1 MRAWQV
7 TDSFGLDNLRLVDRP
22 SLPLG
27 PGEVRIRMAATSL
40 NYRDL
45 LMVRGQYDPRQPL
58 PLIPC
63 SDGAGTVVEA
73 GEGVTDL
80 ALGDRVT
87 PLIATRWLTTE
98 PSRQTIR
105 STLGGP
111 LDGTLCEE
119 MVLPA
124 SALVKVPD
132 HLTLDEAATLPCAAL
147 TAWSSLVTLGSLRAG
162 QTVLVLGTGG
172 VSIFA
177 LQFAKAL
184 GARVIITS
192 SDDAKLERA
201 RALGADV
208 TINYRSEPQWSKPVR
223 AATDGEGV
231 DLVVEVG
238 GAGTFEESIKS
249 TRVGGIVS
257 LIGVLAGAQKDLR
270 LLPIVM
276 NQIRVQGVLVGSR
289 EGFEEMNHAITNHH
303 LRPVVDRIL
312 PFEAAPEAFNLLAG
326 QGHFGKVVVS
336 HAR

>member
-7 TDSFGLDNLRLVDRP
+7 SDAFGLENLRCVERTVP
-22 SLPLG
+22 QPTA
-27 PGEVRIRMAATSL
+27 GEVRLRMEATSL

-63 SDGAGTVVEA
+63 SDGAGTVVEV
-73 GEGVTDL
+73 GEGVSDL
-80 ALGDRVT
+80 RPGDRVT
-87 PLIATRWLTTE
+87 PIFATRWLTNE

-124 SALVKVPD
+124 TAVVPVPD
-132 HLTLDEAATLPCAAL
+132 HLSLAEAATLPCAAL

-162 QTVLVLGTGG
+162 QTVVVLGTGG

-192 SDDAKLERA
+192 SDNAKLERA

-208 TINYRSEPQWSKPVR
+208 LVNYRSEPQWSKAVR
-223 AATDGEGV
+223 AATDGEGA

-238 GAGTFEESIKS
+238 GAGTFEESVKS

-270 LLPIVM
+270 LLPVVM

-289 EGFEEMNHAITNHH
+289 EGFVEMNRTISEHE
-303 LRPVVDRIL
+303 LRPVIDCT
-312 PFEAAPEAFNLLAG
+312 FDFDEAPAAFDHLAS
-326 QGHFGKVVVS
+326 QAHFGKVVVGRS
-336 HAR
+336 R

>member
-1 MRAWQV
+1 MRVWQV
-7 TDSFGLDNLRLVDRP
+7 TDAFGPENLRCVERP
-22 SLPLG
+22 SPQPG
-27 PGEVRIRMAATSL
+27 PGEVRLRMGAASL

-63 SDGAGTVVEA
+63 SDGAGTVEA
-73 GEGVTDL
+73 VGEGVTDL
-80 ALGDRVT
+80 RTGDRVT
-87 PLIATRWLTTE
+87 PLFATRWLTTA
-98 PSRQTIR
+98 PTRQSIR

-124 SALVKVPD
+124 SALVPVPD
-132 HLTLDEAATLPCAAL
+132 HLSLAEASTLPCAAL
-147 TAWSSLVTLGSLRAG
+147 TAWSSLVTLGDLRAG
-162 QTVLVLGTGG
+162 QTVVVLGTGG

-184 GARVIITS
+184 GARVVITS

-208 TINYRSEPQWSKPVR
+208 TVNYRTEPQWSKAVR
-223 AATDGEGV
+223 AATDGEGA
-231 DLVVEVG
+231 DIVVEVG
-238 GAGTFEESIKS
+238 GAGTFEESVKS
-249 TRVGGIVS
+249 TKVGGIVS

-289 EGFEEMNHAITNHH
+289 EGFVEMNRTIVSNK
-303 LRPVVDRIL
+303 LRPVVDRVF
-312 PFEAAPEAFNLLAG
+312 PFDEAPAAFDHLAS
-326 QGHFGKVVVS
+326 QAHFGKVVIS
-336 HAR
+336 GSP

>member
-7 TDSFGLDNLRLVDRP
+7 SDAFGLENLRCVERTVPRP
-22 SLPLG
+22 AA
-27 PGEVRIRMAATSL
+27 GEVRLRMEATSL

-63 SDGAGTVVEA
+63 SDGAGTVVEV
-73 GEGVTDL
+73 GEGVSDL
-80 ALGDRVT
+80 RPGNRVT
-87 PLIATRWLTTE
+87 PIFATRWLTTE

-124 SALVKVPD
+124 TAVVPVPD
-132 HLTLDEAATLPCAAL
+132 HLSLAEAATLPCAAL

-162 QTVLVLGTGG
+162 QTVVVLGTGG

-208 TINYRSEPQWSKPVR
+208 LVNYRSEPQWSKAVR
-223 AATDGEGV
+223 AATDGEGA

-238 GAGTFEESIKS
+238 GAGTFEESVKS

-289 EGFEEMNHAITNHH
+289 EGFVEMNRTIADRQI
-303 LRPVVDRIL
+303 RPVIDRT
-312 PFEAAPEAFNLLAG
+312 FSFDEAPAAFDHLAS
-326 QGHFGKVVVS
+326 QAHFGKVVIGRS
-336 HAR
+336 R

>member
-1 MRAWQV
+1 MRVWQV
-7 TDSFGLDNLRLVDRP
+7 TDAFGREHLRCVERP
-22 SLPLG
+22 SPQPG
-27 PGEVRIRMAATSL
+27 PGEVRLRMGAASL

-63 SDGAGTVVEA
+63 SDGAGTVEA
-73 GEGVTDL
+73 VGEGVTDL
-80 ALGDRVT
+80 RTGDRVT
-87 PLIATRWLTTE
+87 PLFATRWLTTA
-98 PSRQTIR
+98 PTRQSIR

-124 SALVKVPD
+124 SALVPVPD
-132 HLTLDEAATLPCAAL
+132 HLSLAEASTLPCAAL
-147 TAWSSLVTLGSLRAG
+147 TAWSSLVTLGDLRAG
-162 QTVLVLGTGG
+162 QTVVVLGTGG

-184 GARVIITS
+184 GARVVITS

-208 TINYRSEPQWSKPVR
+208 TVNYRSEPQWSKAVR
-223 AATDGEGV
+223 AATDGEGA
-231 DLVVEVG
+231 DIVVEVG
-238 GAGTFEESIKS
+238 GAGTFEESVKS
-249 TRVGGIVS
+249 TKVGGIVS

-289 EGFEEMNHAITNHH
+289 EGFVEMNRTIVSKL
-303 LRPVVDRIL
+303 LRPVMDRVF
-312 PFEAAPEAFNLLAG
+312 PFDEAPAAFDHLAS
-326 QGHFGKVVVS
+326 QAHFGKVVIS
-336 HAR
+336 GSP